1 MTKRSA
7 PNRFDPFVEGNGLPS
22 LRFAET
28 IENLVEDVNNVVAA
42 PVNTQSSDYTWVLDD
57 TLIRFTGT
65 VALKTT
71 IPDNDSVGFEIG
83 SVVEVQNDTSKTLN
97 VVIDTDT
104 LIFEADGTTG
114 SRSIAAAGSGRFR
127 KIEATI
133 WKCRGQQMT

>member
-1 MTKRSA
+1 MTRRAA
-7 PNRFDPFVEGNGLPS
+7 PNRFDSLVDTDGLPS
-22 LRFAET
+22 SLFAEVL
-28 IENLVEDVNNVVAA
+28 ENLVEDVNNLGAS
-42 PVNTQSSDYTWVLDD
+42 PVNTQTSDYTFVLDD

-83 SVVEVQNDTSKTLN
+83 SVVEIQNDTNKTLS
-97 VVIDTDT
+97 VDIDTDT

-114 SRSIAAAGSGRFR
+114 SRTIAAAGSGRFR
-127 KIEATI
+127 KIEATQ